1 MGVKNASAAHIKEDA
16 NCISKMVRTVDKVRK
31 KAVAAIAE
39 TAVAAVMGRPPP
51 RERGPPAKSTRRAKV
66 TAPEVISFKSM
77 AACMKEAILK
87 CQEFKRAK
95 AKKGQGKKKVKYSEM
110 DKLRRLMARQAAS
123 KARKANQARAK
134 AEAREARLAANPIK
148 NPGKYRKDKGFWSKD
163 AKAKRST
170 DWGND
175 AVNRAAR
182 KQKRIDS
189 YNKPENVAR
198 RAALTAQKQ
207 RLDTVTGAV
216 TG

>member
-1 MGVKNASAAHIKEDA
+1 MGVKNASATHIKEDA
-16 NCISKMVRTVDKVRK
+16 NCISKMARAVDKVRK
-31 KAVAAIAE
+31 KAIAAIAE
-39 TAVAAVMGRPPP
+39 TAVAAVMGRAPP

-95 AKKGQGKKKVKYSEM
+95 KPKGQGVKRVKLTAEEKNRRKEERRMSREEKKQ
-110 DKLRRLMARQAAS
+110 RAMAARIAKKAS
-123 KARKANQARAK
+123 RV
-134 AEAREARLAANPIK
+134 II
-148 NPGKYRKDKGFWSKD
+148 NPGKYRKDKGYWTKTARSD
-163 AKAKRST
+163 RKAKWEGDT
-170 DWGND
+170 E
-175 AVNRAAR
+175 NRAAR

-198 RAALTAQKQ
+198 RAALAAQKQ